1 MGEAKKI
8 YNTIIIGVG
17 PAGLIAGGYLK
28 DALILDKKKEI
39 GKPIQ
44 CGEGISKN
52 ALLLQGIKPDP
63 VWISSEIYKIERIMP
78 NGKSIGR
85 FHKEPIGYVID
96 REKFEKYLA
105 KNSKAEIKLETEVI
119 DLKFN
124 GRFWEV
130 ITNNGQ
136 IFQAK
141 YIIGADGYNS
151 IVRKK
156 VFPENQKKIDFTP
169 AIEYLVKTEKEF
181 DTKIMKFY
189 FDNQFLPNGYAWIFP
204 KSENTANIGLGGDGN
219 LLEKFNWFLKE
230 KVAKEYGNYELLI
243 NKSGVIPSIK
253 TIKENIS
260 FFKNNAILVGDAAA
274 LADPIFKGGM
284 NQAMQSAKIAAEC
297 ILKNETE
304 NYEKKIK
311 SMPFLN
317 PNLFL
322 INKIFYS
329 FENEVLN
336 ELANVLNEKGT
347 SYLVNPKGIIE
358 FVSKEKLRKNFL
370 KIYKFFYI
378 WKKNRDYLW

>member
-1 MGEAKKI
+1 MGEERKI
-8 YNTIIIGVG
+8 YNTIIIGAG
-17 PAGLIAGGYLK
+17 PAGLIAGRYLK

-44 CGEGISKN
+44 CGEGISKS
-52 ALLLQGIKPDP
+52 ALLFQGIKPDP
-63 VWISSEIYKIERIMP
+63 AWISSEIYKVERIMP

-204 KSENTANIGLGGDGN
+204 KSKNTANIGLGGDGN

-243 NKSGVIPSIK
+243 NKSGVVPSIK

-260 FFKNNAILVGDAAA
+260 FLKNNAILVGDAAA

-297 ILKNETE
+297 ILKNEVE

-336 ELANVLNEKGT
+336 ELASVLYEKST
-347 SYLVNPKGIIE
+347 SYLLNPKGIIE
-358 FVSKEKLRKNFL
+358 FISKEKLRKNFL

-378 WKKNRDYLW
+378 WKKNEKYLW